1 VITFSTDIAPT
12 VYAAL
17 GYRPKASNELMG
29 SPLAGTDPAIWSQR
43 RRAAHVFAAS
53 YGAVYAV
60 VRDNG
65 RRLYIADAIN
75 GGDFAYDRDQEGAWV
90 PREVDGGTRLINQ
103 LAIRHY
109 VDGIAR
115 MYSLNPRY

>member
-1 VITFSTDIAPT
+1 

-17 GYRPKASNELMG
+17 GYHPEAANDLMG
-29 SPLAGTDPAIWSQR
+29 SPLAGTNPTIWSRR

-60 VRDNG
+60 VRENG

-75 GGDFAYDRDQEGAWV
+75 GGDFAYERDHDNTWIQ
-90 PREVDGGTRLINQ
+90 REVDDGARLMNQ
-103 LAIRHY
+103 LAIRDY
-109 VDGIAR
+109 IDGMAR